1 MLSLPLDIL
10 REIVDELVLLHDRGT
25 LRALSLTCQAIRLPC
40 LKHLFRSI
48 SIPRSTAGLEKAGR
62 WRLSQRDR
70 RDFCSLLERSPYLVA
85 CMKSI
90 RFVMDEDDIKV
101 STKPSMDRMAIINI
115 LRKFDHVKEFTISW
129 EGEEPNRLEW
139 TTLTSGLV
147 SLHLAILAVLTND
160 SLRNLTLERIDNFPL
175 STLAP
180 RFCHL
185 SGFKVV
191 NTTFRSTS
199 EVRTCVLPSLRV
211 LHLRMN
217 DKRIGATAQN
227 PVDLAPQLS
236 TLKLRT

>member
-25 LRALSLTCQAIRLPC
+25 LRALSQTCQVIRPSC

-101 STKPSMDRMAIINI
+101 STKPSVDRMAIINI

-129 EGEEPNRLEW
+129 EGEKPNRLEW
-139 TTLTSGLV
+139 TTLTSGLAPLGGGHIQGKV
-147 SLHLAILAVLTND
+147 RSRCVQKRPQKVAYVRSYVYRFRRFLSRAPIPHAYRLAVDTE
-160 SLRNLTLERIDNFPL
+160 LRSKL
-175 STLAP
+175 ST
-180 RFCHL
+180 
-185 SGFKVV
+185 
-191 NTTFRSTS
+191 
-199 EVRTCVLPSLRV
+199 
-211 LHLRMN
+211 
-217 DKRIGATAQN
+217 
-227 PVDLAPQLS
+227 
-236 TLKLRT
+236 